1 MKSMANRFRNGVFAA
16 FFVAMAFY
24 LLCYLFLAVS
34 SGPYSSSGRMDAETV
49 MRLSGAGAPVLRI
62 MLSAL
67 GSAMAAVFLF
77 ASIRLS
83 RRSSGIIAL
92 AFTLLLTGVQV
103 LPSLVIMETIRA
115 YSILPLLLSEF
126 SLLTTALLY
135 WLLTPW
141 LARRTNEPLSLAIVL
156 LLNGVLSFV
165 FLALVSVLL
174 PLQNLATFGALCW
187 TAFKGSVSALLQHAV
202 IVLPVYALLYGIF
215 RPKKAPSP
223 EGLDNG

>member
-16 FFVAMAFY
+16 FFVAVAFY

-34 SGPYSSSGRMDAETV
+34 SGPYSSSGRMNAETV
-49 MRLSGAGAPVLRI
+49 MRLSGTGAPVLRVV
-62 MLSAL
+62 LSAL
-67 GSAMAAVFLF
+67 SSAMAAVFLF

-115 YSILPLLLSEF
+115 YLILPLLLSEF

-141 LARRTNEPLSLAIVL
+141 LARRTNEPFSLVIVL
-156 LLNGVLSFV
+156 LLNGALSFV
-165 FLALVSVLL
+165 FSALVSVLL
-174 PLQNLATFGALCW
+174 PVQNLGAFGALCW
-187 TAFKGSVSALLQHAV
+187 TAFKGAVPALIRH
-202 IVLPVYALLYGIF
+202 IVVVFPVYALLYRVF
-215 RPKKAPSP
+215 QRKKGDSP
-223 EGLDNG
+223 EALDNG